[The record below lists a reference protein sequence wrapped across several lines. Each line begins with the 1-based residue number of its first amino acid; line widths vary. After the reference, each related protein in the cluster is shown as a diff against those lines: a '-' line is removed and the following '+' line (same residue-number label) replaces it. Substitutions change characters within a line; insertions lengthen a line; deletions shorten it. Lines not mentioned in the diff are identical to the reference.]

1 MSRESQIPIIYSIFN
16 TMKLY
21 RFILPYLIVLF
32 MANASFADDA
42 PKMENA
48 AVNSNG
54 SGLALIP
61 WDLFIGGMNSFTVGA
76 DWIFGDYNILYAST
90 SRVKEIPKHSW
101 VWTLRTQALWAPKFG
116 VYLQP
121 TIQYMFFDGFLAMCK
136 ISVGP
141 EIGYKR
147 KTGFEY
153 GGSVRVG
160 AFIDLLNFEM
170 GYLVNSKRTYMNII
184 LNLPSGLGIWV

>member
-1 MSRESQIPIIYSIFN
+1 MSRESQISIIISIFN
-16 TMKLY
+16 SMKLY

>member
-1 MSRESQIPIIYSIFN
+1 
-16 TMKLY
+16 MKLY

-54 SGLALIP
+54 PGLALIP

-76 DWIFGDYNILYAST
+76 DWI
-90 SRVKEIPKHSW
+90 
-101 VWTLRTQALWAPKFG
+101 FG

-170 GYLVNSKRTYMNII
+170 GYLENSKRTYMNII

>member
-1 MSRESQIPIIYSIFN
+1 
-16 TMKLY
+16 MKLY
-21 RFILPYLIVLF
+21 RFLLPYLIVLF

-76 DWIFGDYNILYAST
+76 DWIFGNFNILYAST
-90 SRVKEIPKHSW
+90 SQVNEVPKHSW
-101 VWTLRTQALWAPKFG
+101 VWTLRTQALWAPTIG
-116 VYLQP
+116 AYLQP
-121 TIQYMFFDGFLAMCK
+121 TIQYMFFGGPLTMFK

-160 AFIDLLNFEM
+160 AFMDLLNFEM